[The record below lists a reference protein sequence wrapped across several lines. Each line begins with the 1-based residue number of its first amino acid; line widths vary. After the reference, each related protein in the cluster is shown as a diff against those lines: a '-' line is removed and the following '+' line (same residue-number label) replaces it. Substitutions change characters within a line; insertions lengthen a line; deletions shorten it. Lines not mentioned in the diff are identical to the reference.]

1 MARYVLSLAS
11 SIALI
16 LLASV
21 LVVHTVDCFF
31 STDDATIATYVVGL
45 IAFICMVVVAVMHD
59 EWRCRLV
66 LEANVESY
74 SMVSMG

>member
-1 MARYVLSLAS
+1 MFRYVLSLAS

-16 LLASV
+16 ILASM

-31 STDDATIATYVVGL
+31 STGDATLAAYVVGP
-45 IAFICMVVVAVMHD
+45 IALICMATVVVMHD

-66 LEANVESY
+66 LEANVGAY